1 MFEILKEDVNQQTS
15 FLGEATEPDLKT
27 VDIAVDDSDSC
38 NPYIDAND
46 TEGTPFH
53 GIGGMSDPEGDDID
67 DLDDI
72 DDDGDV
78 DEDDDEQILDLLGE
92 EEDVLVAVLEGAA
105 LEGLPEDEEDEE
117 EYDDIDLDENDEVE
131 IEDYE

>member
-1 MFEILKEDVNQQTS
+1 MFEILKEDVNQKTNL
-15 FLGEATEPDLKT
+15 LGEATEPDLKT
-27 VDIAVDDSDSC
+27 VDIAVDDSDGC

-53 GIGGMSDPEGDDID
+53 GIGGMSDPEGDDLD
-67 DLDDI
+67 ELDDI
-72 DDDGDV
+72 DGDG
-78 DEDDDEQILDLLGE
+78 EDDDDEEILDLLGE
-92 EEDVLVAVLEGAA
+92 EEDALVAVLEGAA

-117 EYDDIDLDENDEVE
+117 EYDDIDLDENDDVE